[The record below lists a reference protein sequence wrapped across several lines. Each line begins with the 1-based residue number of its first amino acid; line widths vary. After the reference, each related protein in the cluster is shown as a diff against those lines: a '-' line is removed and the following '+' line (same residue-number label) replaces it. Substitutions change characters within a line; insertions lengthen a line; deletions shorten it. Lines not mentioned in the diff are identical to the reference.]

1 MAVNSFKPKKYEDFE
16 IVDAGGKAVGAIRV
30 KPSGILWSPK
40 GKHNWLGVSLVAF
53 AAFMEKNGKEQEK

>member
-1 MAVNSFKPKKYEDFE
+1 MAVNSFRPKKYEDFE

-40 GKHNWLGVSLVAF
+40 GKHNWL
-53 AAFMEKNGKEQEK
+53 EKNGKEQEK